1 MLGFLIRLLPFWVR
15 EPLLIVVGS
24 VFGVRIMYLAV
35 RDQDWTPAAIGT
47 VFLVFTAVRVHG
59 VVRAWRARRGAAA
72 AAVAEGAVPS
82 GAAAPVHAPAQAAA
96 LAQAPV
102 PAQAAAPVPAQGT
115 TAVQPLAQE
124 ADAHPHTAAQSQPTA
139 QPQAPDHP
147 QPRPQ
152 PQLPVQPPAPAAAE
166 KEPNAWGQAAAAI
179 AVFALIAGVLWAGP
193 RLLPSEDTTPRSVS
207 CPEAGHEELPK
218 AYKDTPRAVTG
229 HELCELLNSP
239 TLAQLLGTPQEKA
252 TAASASNNTAPL
264 TDGRVAL
271 PEAEVTFDTYTVN
284 VSATYNKLSIAQYV
298 KLMKYGSEQDIR
310 TLKVLD
316 QRPAVLSSDHTMK
329 ISIDLGGSASG
340 GPVEQGPLA
349 RTLTVALDRGD
360 GGGYYDI
367 SVWSTSGLLP
377 DDSVLLKIAEKVLPA
392 IPDRPAR

>member
-1 MLGFLIRLLPFWVR
+1 MLGFLVRLLPFWVR

-59 VVRAWRARRGAAA
+59 VVRAWRARRGAGA
-72 AAVAEGAVPS
+72 AAVAQGAV
-82 GAAAPVHAPAQAAA
+82 APDAPDPVQAPAQAPA
-96 LAQAPV
+96 LAQTPAPV
-102 PAQAAAPVPAQGT
+102 QTLAPASTQK
-115 TAVQPLAQE
+115 
-124 ADAHPHTAAQSQPTA
+124 
-139 QPQAPDHP
+139 
-147 QPRPQ
+147 
-152 PQLPVQPPAPAAAE
+152 PAAAE

-179 AVFALIAGVLWAGP
+179 GVFALIAGVLWAGP
-193 RLLPSEDTTPRSVS
+193 RLLPSEDTTSRSVS
-207 CPEAGHEELPK
+207 CPEAGREELPK
-218 AYKDTPRAVTG
+218 AFRDTPRAVTG
-229 HELCELLNSP
+229 DELCKLLNSP
-239 TLAQLLGTPQEKA
+239 ALAQLLGTPEEKA

-264 TDGRVAL
+264 TDGRVAM

-284 VSATYNKLSIAQYV
+284 VSATYNHLSVAQYV
-298 KLMKYGSEQDIR
+298 QLMKYGSEQDVR

-316 QRPAVLSSDHTMK
+316 RRPAVLSSDHTMQ

-340 GPVEQGPLA
+340 GPVGQGPLA

-360 GGGYYDI
+360 RGGYYDI
-367 SVWSTSGLLP
+367 TVWSESGLLP
-377 DDSVLLKIAEKVLPA
+377 DDSALLGIAEKVLPA